1 MAAKVK
7 ISEAEKRR
15 RIGRRI
21 RRRRLLLNMTQTAL
35 ARALGVSFQ
44 QVQKYERGA
53 SPVPPSRL
61 MRISQSLEVT
71 PDYFSGN
78 HAELADK
85 FDCFV
90 QSPEGISLYRAVS
103 LIPDAAMR
111 ARLIL
116 AVAAFSDSQARPEDR
131 PPEDR
136 PPEDSAQDSETALL
150 SAWLGKVARDGDS
163 DRHKKNVAAG
173 IRAAKVEL
181 AQQIGKTLKAR
192 KLTQKF
198 AARILRTNQARISD
212 LARGNVEAT
221 SFEKLLRYLVLLG
234 WNARIA
240 IARRPTHAG
249 GRIEIT
255 SNKD

>member
-7 ISEAEKRR
+7 IREAERRR

-35 ARALGVSFQ
+35 AHALGVSFQ

-53 SPVPPSRL
+53 GPVPPSRL
-61 MRISQSLEVT
+61 IRIAQCLEVT

-85 FDCFV
+85 FDGFV
-90 QSPEGISLYRAVS
+90 QSPEGISLYRAVT

-116 AVAAFSDSQARPEDR
+116 AVAAFADSQARPEDR
-131 PPEDR
+131 APEDG
-136 PPEDSAQDSETALL
+136 PQDGEAALL
-150 SAWLGKVARDGDS
+150 SAWLSKIARDGDS

-255 SNKD
+255 SNND

>member
-1 MAAKVK
+1 MTAKVK
-7 ISEAEKRR
+7 ISEAENRR

-35 ARALGVSFQ
+35 ARALGVTFQ

-53 SPVPPSRL
+53 SPVPSSRL
-61 MRISQSLEVT
+61 IRISQCLEVT
-71 PDYFSGN
+71 SGYFSDGS
-78 HAELADK
+78 AELADN
-85 FDCFV
+85 FEGFV
-90 QSPEGISLYRAVS
+90 QSPEGISLYRAMA

-116 AVAAFSDSQARPEDR
+116 AVTAFSDSQARPEDR
-131 PPEDR
+131 P
-136 PPEDSAQDSETALL
+136 QDGEAALL
-150 SAWLGKVARDGDS
+150 SAWLGKIARDGDS

-198 AARILRTNQARISD
+198 AARILRTDQARISA

-249 GRIEIT
+249 GKIEIT
-255 SNKD
+255 SNSD